1 MTTPFMTTAPWT
13 SWADALPVPSSAHI
27 VESCED
33 PAVAAVR
40 LARSGL
46 GGEYG
51 GYGEYLVYERAGT
64 WTYAAGP
71 AATVTVDAERVT
83 ARCGSRTVTQ
93 PVSATPLEQVAEAL
107 AHLPH
112 RDWRVHGWAA
122 FELAHLLHPDTGA
135 VGPEP
140 VLHLM
145 LPTTEVELTPGKAR
159 IRTADTRQV
168 ARIAEV
174 LASSVR
180 DPAGAG
186 PTDPEALVRSDSASY
201 LRAVALAVDDIRAAR
216 LHKAVLSRPL
226 PLPAAL
232 TPDLAATYLA
242 GRRANTPARSF
253 LLDLGGWRAAGFSP
267 ETVVEVEAGT
277 RRVSTQPLAGTRA
290 LTAKPDETARLRE
303 DLLSDPK
310 EIHEHAISV
319 RLAVEELTQVCH
331 PGTVAVEE
339 FMTVRER
346 GSVQHLASRVA
357 GQLADGRGPWHA
369 LATLFP
375 AITATG
381 CPKPAALRAI
391 SRYESEPRGL
401 YAGAVLTADADGSLD
416 AALVLRTVFQ
426 RDGRS
431 WLRAGAGIM
440 GQSTPEREWEETCEK
455 LRSVAPHLR
464 FAPAAGHTEPR

>member
-1 MTTPFMTTAPWT
+1 
-13 SWADALPVPSSAHI
+13 
-27 VESCED
+27 
-33 PAVAAVR
+33 
-40 LARSGL
+40 
-46 GGEYG
+46 
-51 GYGEYLVYERAGT
+51 GT
-64 WTYAAGP
+64 
-71 AATVTVDAERVT
+71 
-83 ARCGSRTVTQ
+83 
-93 PVSATPLEQVAEAL
+93 
-107 AHLPH
+107 
-112 RDWRVHGWAA
+112 
-122 FELAHLLHPDTGA
+122 
-135 VGPEP
+135 VGPGP

-159 IRTADTRQV
+159 IRTADARQV
-168 ARIAEV
+168 TAIAEA
-174 LASSVR
+174 LAATLP
-180 DPAGAG
+180 DPPDAA
-186 PTDPEALVRSDSASY
+186 PADPEALVRSDPAAY
-201 LRAVALAVDDIRAAR
+201 RRAVALAVDDIRAAR

-226 PLPAAL
+226 PLPEAVR
-232 TPDLAATYLA
+232 PDLTATYLA

-303 DLLSDPK
+303 DLLGDPK

-319 RLAVEELTQVCH
+319 RLAVEELTQVCR

-339 FMTVRER
+339 FMTVQER

-357 GQLADGRGPWHA
+357 GRLADGHGPWHA

-381 CPKPAALRAI
+381 CPKAEALRTI
-391 SRYESEPRGL
+391 SRYEAGPRGL

-426 RDGRS
+426 RDGHS

-440 GQSTPEREWEETCEK
+440 SQSTPEREWEETCEK

-464 FAPAAGHTEPR
+464 LSPGTPPVEPQ